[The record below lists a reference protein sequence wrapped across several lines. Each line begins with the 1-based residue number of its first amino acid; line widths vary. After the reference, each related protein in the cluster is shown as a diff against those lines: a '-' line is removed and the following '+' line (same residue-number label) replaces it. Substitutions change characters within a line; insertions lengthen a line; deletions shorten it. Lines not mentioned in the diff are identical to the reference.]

1 MSTIIPP
8 GTGTLRVQNGQQNVV
23 SNRSFNST
31 SEASLQKQN
40 HSVNTQQLRTT
51 LHGINQKLVNT
62 NLKVEFASNQPAGGI
77 WLNVVNTATGN
88 DIQKL
93 PPESDRKLS
102 ASQSVKG
109 LQIDNQ
115 L

>member
-8 GTGTLRVQNGQQNVV
+8 GTEAIKVQNGQQNVI
-23 SNRSFNST
+23 SDKSFNST
-31 SEASLQKQN
+31 SNTLPQKQN
-40 HSVNTQQLRTT
+40 HSVSTQQLRTT
-51 LHGINQKLVNT
+51 LNGINQKLVNT

-77 WLNVVNTATGN
+77 WLNVVDTATGN
-88 DIQKL
+88 VVQKL
-93 PPESDRKLS
+93 PPESARKLS
-102 ASQSVKG
+102 ASHSVKG